1 MALFGHPATS
11 AIRARWVVEPTWRG
25 QAQQAAANLRR
36 LALETF
42 QAGTEAELENAFAA
56 LRRQRL
62 PGVVVGND
70 TFFANREEPM
80 AALSRRHSMPAVHQ
94 REFAAAG
101 GLVGLGG
108 VVAQS
113 HGRAGAYVG
122 RILKGERPSELP
134 VQQVTKVELVINLK
148 TAKTLELTL
157 PPTLLAR
164 ADEVIE

>member
-11 AIRARWVVEPTWRG
+11 ASIRARWVVEPTWRG

-134 VQQVTKVELVINLK
+134 VQQVTKVELVINLR
-148 TAKTLELTL
+148 
-157 PPTLLAR
+157 PQR
-164 ADEVIE
+164 RWS